1 MRTDGKEMRLQMG
14 ADLKVT
20 ITCVNTFIVYVK
32 NQLYANQLYAELLNG
47 LIFDS
52 AYES

>member
-1 MRTDGKEMRLQMG
+1 MRSLRTVGKMRLQTG

-20 ITCVNTFIVYVK
+20 ITFVNTFIVYVK
-32 NQLYANQLYAELLNG
+32 MLLYAELLNG

-52 AYES
+52 AYGS